1 MLHLIITWD
10 DPTERL
16 LYGAPDPYLALF
28 ECRHDV
34 GYQHHHNEVN
44 PPTGPGGPKPPDPP
58 DPAAGERGGTR
69 AYLTVIFFRA
79 AFAA

>member
-1 MLHLIITWD
+1 MLNLIITWD

-34 GYQHHHNEVN
+34 AH
-44 PPTGPGGPKPPDPP
+44 P
-58 DPAAGERGGTR
+58 R
-69 AYLTVIFFRA
+69 
-79 AFAA
+79 